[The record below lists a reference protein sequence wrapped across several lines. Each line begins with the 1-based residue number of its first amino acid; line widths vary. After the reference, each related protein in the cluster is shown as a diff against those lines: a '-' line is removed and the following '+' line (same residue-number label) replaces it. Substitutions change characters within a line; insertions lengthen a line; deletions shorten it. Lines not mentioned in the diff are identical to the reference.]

1 MKITPLLLLF
11 SRVEMVNN
19 EEFDSKVK
27 YPFQLIFV
35 KDDRKFEK
43 SCKPHVNHLKFL
55 DIKRTCEKIAGLI

>member
-1 MKITPLLLLF
+1 MNVTPLLLFF

-27 YPFQLIFV
+27 YPFQLIFF

-43 SCKPHVNHLKFL
+43 SCRSLKNHFSTP
-55 DIKRTCEKIAGLI
+55 KRFGVRK

>member
-1 MKITPLLLLF
+1 MKVTPLLLFF

-43 SCKPHVNHLKFL
+43 SCRSLVNHLSTRNRFGVRK
-55 DIKRTCEKIAGLI
+55 